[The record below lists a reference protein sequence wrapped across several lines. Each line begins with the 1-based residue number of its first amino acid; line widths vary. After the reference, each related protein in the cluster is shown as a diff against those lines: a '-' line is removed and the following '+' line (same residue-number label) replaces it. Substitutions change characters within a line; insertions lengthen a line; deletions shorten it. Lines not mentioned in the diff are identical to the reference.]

1 MVIATLHYLY
11 RIINE
16 VEHGLRIEITCISQT
31 CLASMTLEPT
41 PSPNEITVSQNV
53 MPDDISEEEFLND
66 IAGTLTLGACE
77 ETNHNNVSHRCDKKV
92 VLSEIMFND
101 DVSLM
106 SLDAPRH
113 EPTNEG
119 TNQSAVRNN
128 LPQSNRM
135 TVSAHRDVST
145 RFTSDL
151 TERHEIKRTTKEI
164 IKLNHISK
172 DRYIMTWD
180 VAIPFNRIIA
190 F

>member
-1 MVIATLHYLY
+1 MHIPNLSCQHDVA
-11 RIINE
+11 
-16 VEHGLRIEITCISQT
+16 
-31 CLASMTLEPT
+31 T
-41 PSPNEITVSQNV
+41 PSPNEITISQN
-53 MPDDISEEEFLND
+53 DISEEEFLND
-66 IAGTLTLGACE
+66 IAGTLTLRACE
-77 ETNHNNVSHRCDKKV
+77 ETNHNNVPHRCDEKV
-92 VLSEIMFND
+92 VISEIMFND